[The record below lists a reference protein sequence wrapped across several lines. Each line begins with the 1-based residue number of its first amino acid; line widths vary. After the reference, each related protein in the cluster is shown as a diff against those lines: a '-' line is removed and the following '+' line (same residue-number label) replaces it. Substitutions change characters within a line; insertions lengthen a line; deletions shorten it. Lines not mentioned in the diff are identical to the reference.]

1 MFLDDEDGFIE
12 ENDGNKYLVFILI
25 DKNKETLKNYKNVW
39 DETKKQI
46 EIINDD
52 E

>member
-1 MFLDDEDGFIE
+1 MFLDDVDGFIE
-12 ENDGNKYLVFILI
+12 ENDGNKYLVFILT

-46 EIINDD
+46 EIINND